1 MGEDLLGTRRPARRP
16 LNRYPLWRYVLIVTV
31 VSLGLIYAAPNLYPP
46 DFALQIAPESPDR
59 RINQSLIDAAV
70 AALEDAGVGVIRGE
84 VTPTGGLIRVETNED
99 QLRGRNVLDDI
110 LNPSNTVRNY
120 VIALNLAST
129 TPAWLESIGGKP
141 MALGLD
147 LSGGIHF
154 LLEVDIDSAIAKRL
168 DDEAKNVKNQLR
180 DARIR
185 YARQDDLVRDQAIRI
200 GFTNAAMRDRA
211 IEQLRE
217 DYGPPNYTMDED
229 VVNGRPGLVIEV
241 DAAYIDEIEDY
252 AITQN
257 IVSLRNRVNELGVS
271 EPEVTQLG
279 SSRIVVNLPGV
290 QDSSEAKRILDKFAN
305 LEIRLGE
312 LLYGSVRSRCT
323 IREYL
328 QGLKAAGVGSLPGT
342 SAEVLDQDLRD
353 RISPGRITVDQWTEV
368 ITTAH
373 ELGIPTTSTV
383 MFGHLESDAQIAR
396 HIAYLR
402 DIQKRTG
409 GITEFV
415 PLSFVASEAP
425 MYLKGLVE
433 GVRAGPTGIDVVK
446 VHAIA
451 RIMLNNWIPN
461 IQASWVKEGSRM
473 SQLLLTAGVN
483 DLGGTLINESISTSA
498 GAQHG
503 QLMRPHQFRQMI
515 RQAGRVPAERYTTYG
530 IKRVFSDDDHELD
543 PLDLVGDNV
552 EELFGSYRLLVQMDT
567 FRFQHPRHEAA
578 KSPPETTVTAGAGN
592 LE

>member
-1 MGEDLLGTRRPARRP
+1 MSAYSREKSSAGT
-16 LNRYPLWRYVLIVTV
+16 LETL
-31 VSLGLIYAAPNLYPP
+31 VSLLDPQVSEILT
-46 DFALQIAPESPDR
+46 
-59 RINQSLIDAAV
+59 
-70 AALEDAGVGVIRGE
+70 AALEGEDISADDAVVLFETTGLEYNAVVMVADELRRRTVGDVATY
-84 VTPTGGLIRVETNED
+84 VVN
-99 QLRGRNVLDDI
+99 RNI
-110 LNPSNTVRNY
+110 N
-120 VIALNLAST
+120 
-129 TPAWLESIGGKP
+129 
-141 MALGLD
+141 
-147 LSGGIHF
+147 
-154 LLEVDIDSAIAKRL
+154 
-168 DDEAKNVKNQLR
+168 
-180 DARIR
+180 
-185 YARQDDLVRDQAIRI
+185 
-200 GFTNAAMRDRA
+200 FTNVCIKRCGFCAFSRDFREEQGYFLPLEQIIQRA
-211 IEQLRE
+211 KEAW
-217 DYGPPNYTMDED
+217 DYGATEVCIQAGLPPQMEGDLY
-229 VVNGRPGLVIEV
+229 
-241 DAAYIDEIEDY
+241 
-252 AITQN
+252 
-257 IVSLRNRVNELGVS
+257 
-271 EPEVTQLG
+271 
-279 SSRIVVNLPGV
+279 
-290 QDSSEAKRILDKFAN
+290 
-305 LEIRLGE
+305 IRLCEAIKTE
-312 LLYGSVRSRCT
+312 LPDMHIHGFSPEEVLYGSVRSRCS

-342 SAEVLDQDLRD
+342 SAEVLDQELRD

-383 MFGHLESDAQIAR
+383 MFGHLESNAQIAR

-402 DIQKRTG
+402 DIQQRTG

-433 GVRAGPTGIDVVK
+433 GVRSGPTGMEVVK

-515 RQAGRVPAERYTTYG
+515 RQAGRVAAERYTTYTT
-530 IKRVFSDDDHELD
+530 KRVFSDDDDELD

-552 EELFGSYRLLVQMDT
+552 EELFGSYQLLVQMDT
-567 FRFQHPRHEAA
+567 FRFQHPGHSGA
-578 KSPPETTVTAGAGN
+578 KTPQETSITNTPDN
-592 LE
+592 LG